1 MLTMNT
7 HTIPAL
13 SDNAEQLTQAP
24 HVLAQLVDLL
34 DGTFQPTPEQ
44 ETNIAAHLAICPS
57 CQLFVEL
64 VLLALIRDEQ
74 ERDQPTADARALL
87 TRWSQIAHATL
98 RAKIPAYVEVRK
110 EHGEQV
116 ANTRFPLLANHMQT
130 CQACQAEISDLLL
143 WLDLLR

>member
-1 MLTMNT
+1 MNT

-13 SDNAEQLTQAP
+13 SDNAERLTQAP

-34 DGTFQPTPEQ
+34 DSTFQPTPEQ

-57 CQLFVEL
+57 CQLFVKL

-74 ERDQPTADARALL
+74 ERDQPTADVRALL
-87 TRWSQIAHATL
+87 TRWSQITHATL
-98 RAKIPAYVEVRK
+98 RVQIPAYVETRK
-110 EHGEQV
+110 EHGEQI
-116 ANTRFPLLANHMQT
+116 ADTHFPWLASHMQT
-130 CQACQAEISDLLL
+130 CQACQAEISDLLS